1 MRSHFILLITL
12 CLSWCSAE
20 AENYKYP
27 YHDPYLATTTTAIL
41 NDGLALRIK
50 WSMLH
55 VPGLPGRNRL
65 ASLEGRGDPSIALY
79 RQNHP
84 APLLF
89 ILSGIGSNPYI
100 GVATYLASL
109 FYQEGFYVVI
119 LPSPMTWNFALSA
132 SRSGAL
138 GYTPADARDLYE
150 AMQKSL
156 SILRDRHKVK
166 FTQIDFVGV
175 SLGALEGAYLSV
187 IDEQERKVGIE
198 KYLLIN
204 PPLDLS
210 YALKKID
217 EWHALKDKFGR
228 NKSQNIVGKALAIV
242 ESFSNERRDNPAIFD
257 RLAKDFASF
266 TTEELQFLIAEDVQ
280 TLLPELTYVT
290 QVIHGPMVHA
300 AGKYQVRKHL
310 QEAKNLTFMD
320 YNEKIALP
328 LWRLQAAEP
337 QADLESFI
345 ERGALASIRDQLR
358 DNSKVHI
365 MHNTDDF
372 FADKDLI
379 EHLKEALG
387 DEVTLYAYGGHLG
400 NLWYPEN
407 KEYILRL
414 FKTPLP
420 QNFTLKSNVRN
431 LSSTSP

>member
-1 MRSHFILLITL
+1 MRFFTVRSHFILLITL

-150 AMQKSL
+150 AMSEL
-156 SILRDRHKVK
+156 H
-166 FTQIDFVGV
+166 
-175 SLGALEGAYLSV
+175 
-187 IDEQERKVGIE
+187 VGIRRR
-198 KYLLIN
+198 
-204 PPLDLS
+204 S
-210 YALKKID
+210 SCSAGSAL
-217 EWHALKDKFGR
+217 
-228 NKSQNIVGKALAIV
+228 
-242 ESFSNERRDNPAIFD
+242 
-257 RLAKDFASF
+257 
-266 TTEELQFLIAEDVQ
+266 
-280 TLLPELTYVT
+280 
-290 QVIHGPMVHA
+290 
-300 AGKYQVRKHL
+300 
-310 QEAKNLTFMD
+310 
-320 YNEKIALP
+320 
-328 LWRLQAAEP
+328 
-337 QADLESFI
+337 
-345 ERGALASIRDQLR
+345 
-358 DNSKVHI
+358 HI
-365 MHNTDDF
+365 
-372 FADKDLI
+372 
-379 EHLKEALG
+379 
-387 DEVTLYAYGGHLG
+387 
-400 NLWYPEN
+400 
-407 KEYILRL
+407 
-414 FKTPLP
+414 
-420 QNFTLKSNVRN
+420 
-431 LSSTSP
+431 